1 MIDEKSRRIIEEFV
15 KRNVLVSPDAIEKI
29 KDLDRN
35 LIDELLKQNI
45 AVLDSDIIELYKSNR
60 KINIEEFERAKS
72 MQQKF
77 GEDKLYN
84 SFFEKSEGRKEAK
97 EINGYSVK
105 IIKNYFENA
114 NKKTTENFVNYYLSR
129 YKFLS
134 SILENNIGLK
144 ELTTIRK
151 VKEKRDNSEVSIIG
165 IVYDKAITKT
175 NKIQL
180 VLEDQTGL
188 INVFVTESNK
198 ELYEKAKDI
207 VTDEVIGV
215 LGTARGNF
223 FFAKEIFLPEVPI
236 VNEALKSEDEA
247 YAVFLSD
254 FHIGS
259 NKFMPEELN
268 KFLSWINSDLGDEKQ
283 RRTAELTKYI
293 FIMGD
298 LVDGVGIYPGQE
310 KELTIKDIYKQYEAF
325 VSIISKIPKD
335 KHIIIIPG
343 NHDAVRISEPQPP
356 IPKKFI
362 PNLYEME
369 NITLLSN
376 PSTINIHGSG
386 NFPGFDVLLYH
397 GFSFDYYVVNVNS
410 IRLKGGYDRAD
421 LVIKFLLQRRHLAP
435 SYTSTIFSPEY
446 DEDPLVISR
455 VPQIVATG
463 HIHKCSISDYR
474 GTTLISGSCWQLKT
488 SFQEKMGHHPEP
500 GRVPVINLKT
510 RNYKILKFV

>member
-1 MIDEKSRRIIEEFV
+1 MIDEKSKKIIEEFV
-15 KRNVLVSPDAIEKI
+15 RKNVLVSPDAIEKL
-29 KDLDRN
+29 KDLDKG
-35 LIDELLKQNI
+35 LIDELLRQNI
-45 AVLDSDIIELYKSNR
+45 AVIDSDIIELFKSNKR
-60 KINIEEFERAKS
+60 INIEEFEKAKTIH
-72 MQQKF
+72 QKF
-77 GEDKLYN
+77 GEEKVYN
-84 SFFEKSEGRKEAK
+84 SFFEKNGHEDKTK
-97 EINGYSVK
+97 EINGYK
-105 IIKNYFENA
+105 IKVIKNYFENA
-114 NKKTTENFVNYYLSR
+114 NKKTTENFVNYYLNR

-151 VKEKRDNSEVSIIG
+151 VKEKKDSSEVSIIG
-165 IVYDKAITKT
+165 MVYDKIITKT

-188 INVFVTESNK
+188 INVFVTESDK
-198 ELYEKAKDI
+198 ELYEEAKDI

-215 LGTARGNF
+215 LGNMRGNV
-223 FFAKEIFLPEVPI
+223 FFAKQIFLPEIPI
-236 VNEALKSEDEA
+236 LNEKLKSEDEV

-259 NKFMPEELN
+259 NKFMPEEIN
-268 KFLSWINSDLGDEKQ
+268 KFLSWINSDLGDENQ
-283 RRTAELTKYI
+283 RRIAGLTKYV
-293 FIMGD
+293 FVMGD

-310 KELTIKDIYKQYEAF
+310 KELTIKDIYKQYDAF
-325 VSIISKIPKD
+325 VSFILKIPKD

-362 PNLYEME
+362 PKLYETE

-376 PSTINIHGSG
+376 PSTINIHCSG

-397 GFSFDYYVVNVNS
+397 GFSFDYYVANVNS

-455 VPQIVATG
+455 VPQIIATG

-488 SFQEKMGHHPEP
+488 TFQEKMGHHPEP
-500 GRVPVINLKT
+500 GRVPLVNLKT
-510 RNYKILKFV
+510 RDYKILKFI